1 MSIYALVTAVVK
13 KNRSGSSPQ
22 QIYLNSFQL
31 VLRKFTAA
39 LQINTSYQDKKKDTF
54 KIKIMPANI
63 SSATVLDP
71 RTSGLV
77 IEAFASLLQTCQQG
91 NTSCPASDT
100 SQGALPTDR
109 IKARSA
115 LLTQLQGQFLPL
127 LKRGLGGLLQTLEPS
142 ALRKNPTRNLND
154 TLKITTTLD
163 HTLNQI
169 ITSVKSI
176 ATRPITRDR
185 SAHEKDR
192 DSGLVKIFRCHALLD
207 LIRDFIPYEIRQLFY
222 NYQRFIQQF
231 LESRAFDS
239 GTESDEAY
247 PELLT
252 LRAEII
258 KTTYLSLRDIDNL
271 IRWSTLSDFS
281 ILQTNWERRE
291 KQINLSLKLL
301 ALHTDFKNHS
311 RNHTE
316 DESED
321 AIIITSSPQL
331 VRLVQSA
338 IPLVKLLRILFNKLL
353 NTPTGRPPFTLEG
366 MSSADVQLLNSH
378 SFKITSYVDAIVVR
392 LVDMHKRRYAV
403 DGDIILLEGLANK
416 VTGAFNAYLV
426 LIGSRLVPLASQPS
440 LHPSENLFDT
450 YFTTLRLPFQNA
462 LSLFKTALHHDYLE
476 IQYGI

>member
-1 MSIYALVTAVVK
+1 MLTNAAVSASKRALFRVASFRKLLVTAVVK

-71 RTSGLV
+71 RTSV

-91 NTSCPASDT
+91 NTSCPTSDT

-127 LKRGLGGLLQTLEPS
+127 
-142 ALRKNPTRNLND
+142 NLND

-247 PELLT
+247 PE
-252 LRAEII
+252 
-258 KTTYLSLRDIDNL
+258 
-271 IRWSTLSDFS
+271 WSTLSDFS

-301 ALHTDFKNHS
+301 ALHTDFKDHS
-311 RNHTE
+311 RKHTE

-321 AIIITSSPQL
+321 AIITTSSPQL

-416 VTGAFNAYLV
+416 VTGAFDSYLV

-440 LHPSENLFDT
+440 LYPSENLFDT
-450 YFTTLRLPFQNA
+450 YLTTLRLPFQNA